1 MIGREGDCCWSHQR
15 GKERSVEADERWRR
29 RLEER
34 PVQVLVF
41 EDGTKPSRVDAS
53 WASPSVKLV
62 IWFGGYRD
70 LHRVVPREGWA
81 GARYEFDH
89 DKLGGVT
96 TGRFRVNIA
105 YRNSEFEKPVL
116 REYKGVPAALG
127 HITDPTIGSGRRCT
141 RVTPESPIREN
152 SGYGFFSDEK
162 LGAAFDTIRGFLLR
176 YWKRKVV
183 RDFDAW
189 WEDQRKQDEKI
200 GAFPDP
206 RSFEAGKAA
215 ISHANAASWWDW
227 DGGSA
232 LFFWRLPKKFQ
243 IEMRDGLPPRFVG
256 QPPRSKER
264 QRRHK
269 DPEVKWKE

>member
-1 MIGREGDCCWSHQR
+1 MKLTDAKSADAVAKTGVPQGVLGRVQSEFKIGVGKLNFGVVGRGTLYWEWMIGREGDCCWSHQR

-34 PVQVLVF
+34 PVQVVLF

-62 IWFGGYRD
+62 IWFGVYRD

-105 YRNSEFEKPVL
+105 YRSSEFEKPVL

-152 SGYGFFSDEK
+152 TGYG
-162 LGAAFDTIRGFLLR
+162 LLNWSER
-176 YWKRKVV
+176 FGQVSVATVYSKTHWTKRVLSPT
-183 RDFDAW
+183 
-189 WEDQRKQDEKI
+189 ELL
-200 GAFPDP
+200 
-206 RSFEAGKAA
+206 
-215 ISHANAASWWDW
+215 
-227 DGGSA
+227 SA
-232 LFFWRLPKKFQ
+232 LDAPALISKRASDSQKREWSQELMCRA
-243 IEMRDGLPPRFVG
+243 
-256 QPPRSKER
+256 RSER
-264 QRRHK
+264 K
-269 DPEVKWKE
+269 C